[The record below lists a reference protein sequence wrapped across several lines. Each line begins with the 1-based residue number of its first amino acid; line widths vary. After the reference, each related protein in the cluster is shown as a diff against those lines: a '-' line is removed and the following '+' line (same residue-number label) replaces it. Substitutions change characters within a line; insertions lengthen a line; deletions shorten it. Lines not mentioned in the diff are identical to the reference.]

1 MLAVGDLLAGRYRVD
16 ARLGAGGMGSV
27 WRAHDLRLDRDV
39 AVKVLM
45 PSVAGD
51 PVLAE
56 RFDREARALAAVT
69 SPHVIAIHDVVTGAG
84 GDPFLVMELCPDG
97 SLGDRLD
104 AAGSLPV
111 AEALWLLADAAE
123 GLVALHARGILH
135 RDVTPRNVLLSGGRA
150 KLGDLGLARAS
161 ATDERPPLSDLTAAG
176 TTVGTLAYLAPE
188 LLEGEPPDAASD
200 VYGLGAVAYRT
211 LTGVLPHSAGSVA
224 ELVTARMRPVAPLG
238 EHVPGVGPALASLV
252 ARALDV
258 RPAARPTAAELAAG
272 LRDLAVAAAAMT
284 ADMASGAAPV
294 GPAAGAAAGAPGA
307 GTLAA
312 AAGQDAPT
320 RPAIATKESGELGHP
335 DRSRAATPI
344 PPRPSHVSDRYRG
357 PSLWTG
363 EFLLIAIVA
372 AIVLLILLALT
383 GAFGAGPVATPGQ
396 TGPPATPTFASPARV
411 TPIPSP
417 APTTASPVPSASPVA
432 DPFVAATA
440 RVAALRAAIDAAKG
454 PGALKGNEAKKM
466 GDLLDKVAGALADR
480 NAPAASAATD
490 RVAAQVEAYVS
501 GGTLSGEPARAVEA
515 ATLDLVNSVAE
526 LP

>member
-111 AEALWLLADAAE
+111 AEALRLLADAAE

-258 RPAARPTAAELAAG
+258 RPDARPTAAELAAG

-294 GPAAGAAAGAPGA
+294 GLAAGAAAGAPGA
-307 GTLAA
+307 GALAA

-320 RPAIATKESGELGHP
+320 RPSIATKAGELGYP

-344 PPRPSHVSDRYRG
+344 PPRPSRGSDRYRG

-396 TGPPATPTFASPARV
+396 TGPTATPTFASPARV

-417 APTTASPVPSASPVA
+417 APTTASPVPSASLVA

-454 PGALKGNEAKKM
+454 PGALKGNEAKKL
-466 GDLLDKVAGALADR
+466 GDLLDQVAGALADR
-480 NAPAASAATD
+480 NAAAARSATD